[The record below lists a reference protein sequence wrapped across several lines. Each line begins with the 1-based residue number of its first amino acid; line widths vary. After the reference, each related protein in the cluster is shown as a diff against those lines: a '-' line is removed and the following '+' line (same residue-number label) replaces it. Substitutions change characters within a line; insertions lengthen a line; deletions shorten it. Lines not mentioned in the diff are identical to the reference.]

1 MDGDV
6 PHGSPRTPKRL
17 CGFDPFVLEAEKQE
31 DNGPV
36 RI

>member
-6 PHGSPRTPKRL
+6 PHGSPRAPKRL